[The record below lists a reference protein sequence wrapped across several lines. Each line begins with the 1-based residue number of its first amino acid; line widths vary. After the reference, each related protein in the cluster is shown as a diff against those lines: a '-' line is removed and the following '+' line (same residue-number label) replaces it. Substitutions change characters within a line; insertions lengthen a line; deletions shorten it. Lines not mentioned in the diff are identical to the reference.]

1 MATMLQ
7 VFFIREEIFIDL
19 SFINLIFEKINNYP
33 PVGRH
38 VIGFKRYDQEY
49 YR

>member
-19 SFINLIFEKINNYP
+19 SFINLIFDLKWFSAN
-33 PVGRH
+33 R
-38 VIGFKRYDQEY
+38 
-49 YR
+49 